1 MSTTD
6 CENVEKNIS
15 CETKTFTQKQAE
27 RMKKLRELHRLRNEA
42 RAQNHQEVVAED
54 ARNNMPQ
61 NWESRKRRAEWILND
76 QKQREEA
83 TQKGEDYDRTK
94 LLEVS
99 ALEAERF
106 EKKKKKKNPDQG
118 FSDYEA
124 ASIRQYNR
132 YLLFHCHYHISCNSL
147 STII

>member
-1 MSTTD
+1 MSST
-6 CENVEKNIS
+6 ENTSTESTSNQDG
-15 CETKTFTQKQAE
+15 KTFAQKQAD
-27 RMKKLRELHRLRNEA
+27 RLKKLRDLHRLRNEA

-54 ARNNMPQ
+54 ARNKMPQ

-83 TQKGEDYDRTK
+83 VQKGEDYGRTK
-94 LLEVS
+94 LLNIS

-106 EKKKKKKNPDQG
+106 DRMKKKKNPDQG

-132 YLLFHCHYHISCNSL
+132 Y
-147 STII
+147 

>member
-1 MSTTD
+1 MSAVSTEET
-6 CENVEKNIS
+6 VTKIS
-15 CETKTFTQKQAE
+15 DGKTFAQKQAE
-27 RMKKLRELHRLRNEA
+27 RLKKLRDLHRLRNEA
-42 RAQNHQEVVAED
+42 RTQNHQEVVAED
-54 ARNNMPQ
+54 ARNKMPQ

-83 TQKGEDYDRTK
+83 AEKGEDYDRTK
-94 LLEVS
+94 LLNVS

-106 EKKKKKKNPDQG
+106 ERMKKKKNPDQG

-132 YLLFHCHYHISCNSL
+132 YGTF
-147 STII
+147 

>member
-1 MSTTD
+1 MNSTVDSTPSQPV
-6 CENVEKNIS
+6 NSKGKSFAHN
-15 CETKTFTQKQAE
+15 QAE
-27 RMKKLRELHRLRNEA
+27 RLKKLRDLHRLRNEA

-54 ARNNMPQ
+54 ARNKMPQ

-83 TQKGEDYDRTK
+83 AQKGEDYDRSK
-94 LLEVS
+94 LLHVS

-106 EKKKKKKNPDQG
+106 EKMKKKKNPDQG

-132 YLLFHCHYHISCNSL
+132 YSYLSSVSC
-147 STII
+147 T

>member
-1 MSTTD
+1 MSTTES
-6 CENVEKNIS
+6 ENLGKPTSAV
-15 CETKTFTQKQAE
+15 TKTFAQKQAE
-27 RMKKLRELHRLRNEA
+27 RMTKLRELHRLRNEA

-54 ARNNMPQ
+54 ARNKMPQ

-94 LLEVS
+94 LLNVS
-99 ALEAERF
+99 ALEAERVN
-106 EKKKKKKNPDQG
+106 KMKKKKNPDQG

-132 YLLFHCHYHISCNSL
+132 YL
-147 STII
+147 